1 MRRECISCAY
11 YQLEDMEEGYVCV
24 NGDKSI
30 VKSNDTC
37 GYWVQSSLNKY
48 ISQMNRRKDNLLFVI
63 DSYGVRS
70 QEDVAI
76 EEMSELQK
84 AIIKNRRY
92 NDENTRKE
100 IIEEIAD
107 VEIMLSQ
114 LKIIYSC
121 KEEVERLIDYKIE
134 REIKRILDKYGV
146 KNDKV

>member
-11 YQLEDMEEGYVCV
+11 YQLEEMEEGYVCV
-24 NGDKSI
+24 NVDKGI

-76 EEMSELQK
+76 EEMAELQK
-84 AIIKNRRY
+84 AILKHRRY
-92 NDENTRKE
+92 GSKE
-100 IIEEIAD
+100 TEQDIIDEIAD
-107 VEIMLSQ
+107 VEIMLEQ

-121 KEEVERLIDYKIE
+121 YKDVENRIEYKIE
-134 REIKRILDKYGV
+134 REIKRIKKKYNIG
-146 KNDKV
+146 D

>member
-1 MRRECISCAY
+1 MRKECISCAY
-11 YQLEDMEEGYVCV
+11 YQPEEVEEGYVCV
-24 NGDKSI
+24 NVDKGI
-30 VKSNDTC
+30 AKSNDTC
-37 GYWVQSSLNKY
+37 GYWVQSRTNKY

-63 DSYGVRS
+63 NSHGVRS

-146 KNDKV
+146 KHDKV